1 MRRRVRERSLAEQF
15 RTFAVVAER
24 DGAPLYRRL
33 SEGIAGDRRL
43 LGLLAEAPP
52 SQRRPTLLLAAVHY
66 LLLAGAGD
74 EDGPAA
80 ALAARYPTVAEWR
93 CAGAAPEP
101 PLVAARSATGG
112 GADGDTP
119 ADLSAFCLDRRDRM
133 IELLSTRSTQ
143 TNEVGRCT
151 GLLPALATAAS
162 GVDPEMPLSL
172 LDLGASAGLNLL
184 LDRYAYRY
192 RDRGVERPGGRPTP
206 VRRAGDPASPVALE
220 AEILSGELP
229 RLALPP
235 VAHRAG
241 LDRHPVD
248 PTDDDQ
254 ALWLLACQWPDHLE
268 RFRRLRAALALA
280 RATPDR
286 PRVDTGDVVDDLAAA
301 ARSAPGGTHLCVTTT
316 WVAAYL
322 DPRRQRRLVRAV
334 AAVAAE
340 RPVSWILAESAYEV
354 PGLPVP
360 PAPAGRRAKGATALV
375 LVDQP
380 PGRRGL
386 RARRLADVHHHG
398 RWLHWWG

>member
-1 MRRRVRERSLAEQF
+1 MRDDAAPADLGRQF
-15 RTFAVVAER
+15 RTFAAVAER
-24 DGAPLYRRL
+24 DGAPLYRRIC
-33 SEGIAGDRRL
+33 EGVAGDGAVLRL
-43 LGLLAEAPP
+43 VGQAPP
-52 SQRRPTLLLAAVHY
+52 SQRRPNLLLAAVHF
-66 LLLAGAGD
+66 LLLQGAD
-74 EDGPAA
+74 DP
-80 ALAARYPTVAEWR
+80 LAAHYPTVAEWLGR
-93 CAGAAPEP
+93 PPSAPSGDPFAAF
-101 PLVAARSATGG
+101 
-112 GADGDTP
+112 
-119 ADLSAFCLDRRDRM
+119 SAFCRRHHDALAG
-133 IELLSTRSTQ
+133 LLATRSTQ

-184 LDRYAYRY
+184 VDRYAYRY
-192 RDRGVERPGGRPTP
+192 RDRGVERPRRRSAP